1 MGQQQLLLIIL
12 GVIIV
17 GIAIAVGLQLFQA
30 GSIGANSDAVQN
42 DLMNIAAH
50 ADQHRIRPAA
60 MGGGAGAFDVSNQ
73 GNEYQLPERLRLTG
87 NGEYSVVNAG
97 AESIELLGESVPY
110 DDATWTLTYTPGAA
124 TEAERY
130 VWVPAGKFDVA
141 ATE

>member
-42 DLMNIAAH
+42 DIMNIAAH

-60 MGGGAGAFDVSNQ
+60 MGGGAGAFDDSNG
-73 GNEYQLPERLRLTG
+73 GNIYQLPERLRLTG
-87 NGEYSVVNAG
+87 NGEYSIQAPG
-97 AESIELLGESVPY
+97 PTSITIVGRSVPY
-110 DDATWTLTYTPGAA
+110 DPSSWELLYTPGAE

-130 VWVPAGKFDVA
+130 VWTPSGDFDVA
-141 ATE
+141 G